1 VRTVNGVAELFEM
14 VGTEVGVSGW
24 ELIDQAAIDRFAEA
38 TGDDYFIHVDPD
50 RAKAEAGLQ
59 GTIGHGLL
67 TLSLGP
73 KFTYEILA
81 VEGFGTARNYGYD
94 KVRFLAPLLV
104 GSKVRM
110 RLEVAAVEESGE
122 SVRVACRQTFEVEG
136 QEKPAC
142 VAEAINFYW
151 K

>member
-1 VRTVNGVAELFEM
+1 MRTVNGVAELFDL
-14 VGTEVGVSGW
+14 VGVEVGVSGW
-24 ELIDQAAIDRFAEA
+24 EVIDQAGIDRFAEA
-38 TGDDYFIHVDPD
+38 TGDHYFIHVDPA
-50 RAKAEAGLQ
+50 RAKEEGGLD
-59 GTIGHGLL
+59 GTIAHGLL

-73 KFTYEILA
+73 KFTYEIFA

-94 KVRFLAPLLV
+94 KVRFLAPLMV

-110 RLEVAAVEESGE
+110 RLEVASVDENPE